1 MDPTVPVD
9 RSTNAPSILAVNG
22 VFCGIIVVVMALRM
36 YVRAVMLKTVGVD
49 DWLILAATVI
59 TTFLFGESI
68 AVSKGAR
75 ANDMVAATDNGKT
88 INHYV
93 CSRENYNCCIST

>member
-1 MDPTVPVD
+1 MDPTSTGPVD

-22 VFCGIIVVVMALRM
+22 VFGGLTVVVMTLRM

-59 TTFLFGESI
+59 TTFLCSES
-68 AVSKGAR
+68 VFVFK
-75 ANDMVAATDNGKT
+75 
-88 INHYV
+88 
-93 CSRENYNCCIST
+93 